1 MFCKKGVLE
10 TFTIFTGNH
19 LCQSLSFN
27 KVTGADCNYSKK
39 EALAMVFSCESC
51 EILRPPFLKEH
62 LLPAGNYML
71 KVNNRNTRTRCEI
84 CSKLTIKTPER
95 HHWPRFGVFLVNF
108 EHISHFFLMFLL
120 LTSSRQMQN
129 GSDGCFN
136 LQQIL

>member
-1 MFCKKGVLE
+1 MFCKKVFSKLSQYSQE
-10 TFTIFTGNH
+10 STYARVSLLIKLQAQTATI
-19 LCQSLSFN
+19 
-27 KVTGADCNYSKK
+27 AKK
-39 EALAMVFSCESC
+39 EALALVFSCESC

-95 HHWPRFGVFLVNF
+95 RHWRRFGVFLVNF
-108 EHISHFFLMFLL
+108 EHISHLFLMFLL

-129 GSDGCFN
+129 GSGGCFS